1 MSYYTKFEIS
11 FSGKKE
17 RIEQAFQYMKE
28 HIASIFASMD
38 ANEILNGE
46 SIYFSEKWDSWRV
59 DMKDV
64 SENFPDVKIEIE
76 GEGEDED
83 DWWFAVVYG
92 GEIKVAYAEITS
104 PRDVWEQVYI

>member
-1 MSYYTKFEIS
+1 MGYYTSFEVS
-11 FSGKKE
+11 FSGKTE
-17 RIEQAFQYMKE
+17 RIEQTFQYMKE
-28 HIASIFASMD
+28 HITSIFGNMD

-46 SIYFSEKWDSWRV
+46 SIYFNEKWESWRV

-92 GEIKVAYAEITS
+92 GKVKVAYAEITS
-104 PRDVWEQVYI
+104 PQDIWHQTYS